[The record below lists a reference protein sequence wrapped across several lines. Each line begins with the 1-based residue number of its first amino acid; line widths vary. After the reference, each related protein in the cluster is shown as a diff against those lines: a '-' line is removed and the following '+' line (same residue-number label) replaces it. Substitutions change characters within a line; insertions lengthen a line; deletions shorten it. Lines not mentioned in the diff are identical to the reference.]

1 MGGMV
6 PASVSPGCDCSL
18 GKETP
23 GGGGGMGEEGAPS
36 SPPPPTGV
44 FHQHTDQPFRCCKLV
59 IPENPLAGQGGGTPV
74 SCVAPPPPAG
84 GRDRPSPRLPPGL
97 GALVKLGGGGSSVCV
112 AVPFP
117 CGDRASPPAL
127 VLPPSCLQGGARP
140 RPPPSLGG
148 AGDQSGT
155 GTGTGTGG
163 GEGGCAPAQGG
174 RAHAC
179 PRPALSRSPRSDWS
193 GANLYANLPAG
204 GEGRGL
210 ETEVGGV

>member
-23 GGGGGMGEEGAPS
+23 GGGGGDGRGGGPQF
-36 SPPPPTGV
+36 PPTPHGGFPPAHSPAFPV
-44 FHQHTDQPFRCCKLV
+44 LQ
-59 IPENPLAGQGGGTPV
+59 AGNSRESTGWAGRGHPSV
-74 SCVAPPPPAG
+74 VCSPPPPPAG

-163 GEGGCAPAQGG
+163 GREVARLRRVVAPTPV
-174 RAHAC
+174 HA
-179 PRPALSRSPRSDWS
+179 PP
-193 GANLYANLPAG
+193 
-204 GEGRGL
+204 
-210 ETEVGGV
+210 

>member
-1 MGGMV
+1 
-6 PASVSPGCDCSL
+6 
-18 GKETP
+18 
-23 GGGGGMGEEGAPS
+23 MGEEGAPS

-74 SCVAPPPPAG
+74 SCVAPPPP
-84 GRDRPSPRLPPGL
+84 PRGVGIGPPPGFPQDWGHWL
-97 GALVKLGGGGSSVCV
+97 NWGGGGALCVSLSPSPVGTGPPPLPWSSPHRVSR
-112 AVPFP
+112 
-117 CGDRASPPAL
+117 G
-127 VLPPSCLQGGARP
+127 VLGPARP
-140 RPPPSLGG
+140 PVWGVLVTSLGLG
-148 AGDQSGT
+148 LGLGR
-155 GTGTGTGG
+155 GG
-163 GEGGCAPAQGG
+163 GGGKGGCAPAQGG